1 MIYLFSISNFILNC
15 KYFYF
20 VYIFSIIV
28 YTFYMTLS
36 KLEQYYNK
44 FNEDKRL
51 LSRHGIVEFTI
62 TTKYINKL
70 IDEIFI
76 EKSKNYDNSKIKMI
90 DIGAGTG
97 RYTKY
102 YYDKGIDIS
111 AVELV
116 KQNLVRLKEKCPLI
130 QSTQGNAKNLSKF
143 QDNTFDITL
152 LLGPMYHLF
161 NEDKITAL
169 NEARRV
175 TKPNGYIVVA
185 YLLNDYAVIS
195 YAFKENN
202 LLEVLKQN
210 KLDENFITHTNI
222 DDLYSYDTLNNIETY
237 SQQCNLKRKVIFS
250 PDGPTDYMRQS
261 INKMDNQTFEIYLKY
276 VEKIAE
282 RKDLLGASSHIVDI
296 LQKV

>member
-1 MIYLFSISNFILNC
+1 
-15 KYFYF
+15 
-20 VYIFSIIV
+20 
-28 YTFYMTLS
+28 MTLT

-51 LSRHGIVEFTI
+51 LSRHGIVEFTT
-62 TTKYINKL
+62 TTKYIDRL
-70 IDEIFI
+70 IDELVLNQ
-76 EKSKNYDNSKIKMI
+76 SASSDKIKMI

-102 YYDKGIDIS
+102 YYDKGLDIS

-116 KQNLVRLKEKCPLI
+116 KQNLVRLKEKCPTIDSI
-130 QSTQGNAKNLSKF
+130 QGDAKNLKKF
-143 QDNTFDITL
+143 SSNTFDITL

-161 NEDKITAL
+161 NQDKLTAL
-169 NEARRV
+169 NEAKRI

-195 YAFKENN
+195 YAFKENKLFDVIN
-202 LLEVLKQN
+202 QN

-222 DDLYSYDTLNNIETY
+222 DDLYSYDTLNDIETY
-237 SQQCNLKRKVIFS
+237 SQQCKLKRKVMFS

-261 INKMDNQTFEIYLKY
+261 INKMDSKTFDMYLKY

-296 LQKV
+296 LQK